1 MQTLPTDRSGVSCDR
16 DTRPRRYKEGR
27 LTSMLRYVA
36 LAAALAVGATG
47 VYAQNLDVI
56 KQRREAMRAIAGQSG
71 PIFKMVK
78 GEAPFDLAKVQA
90 GIKIMSEN
98 LAKYKGMFP
107 DNAKEG
113 GGTDVSP
120 RIWTARAEF
129 NDVID
134 KYVAGLNTAAVAI
147 KDEASFKAE
156 YPKAGNCGTCHKA
169 TDGFTI
175 SLSESFKKP
184 RP

>member
-1 MQTLPTDRSGVSCDR
+1 
-16 DTRPRRYKEGR
+16 
-27 LTSMLRYVA
+27 MLRYVA
-36 LAAALAVGATG
+36 VAAALAVGATA
-47 VYAQNLDVI
+47 VYAQNLDII

-71 PIFKMVK
+71 PIFKMTK
-78 GEAPFDLAKVQA
+78 GEEPFDLAKVQA
-90 GIKIMSEN
+90 GLKIMSEN
-98 LAKYKGMFP
+98 FTKFKGMFP

-113 GGTDVSP
+113 GATEASP
-120 RIWTARAEF
+120 RIWSARAEF
-129 NDVID
+129 DGIID
-134 KYVAGLNTAAVAI
+134 KYVADLNAAAAKI

-156 YPKAGNCGTCHKA
+156 YKANCGGCHKA